1 MKTKTFKATWRNI
14 RRSPYQA
21 FAAVFVMTLTFLF
34 ISFFTFLLFGSSK
47 AISYFESRP
56 QVTAFFKN
64 EVKQGDIDN
73 LKNQLIATNEI
84 SSIKFVSQ
92 QDALK
97 IYKEQNKNDP
107 LLLELVTAD
116 ILPASLEISTTRIQD
131 LSAIDNMLKVSPL
144 VSDVV
149 FQKDIVSVLTSWTNA
164 LRSIGLGLIIV
175 LSLVSIFIMMTIIGV
190 KISHKKSDIEIM
202 RLIGADRWYVRWPFI
217 LEGVSYGVVGAILGW
232 LFSSGVLWIASPFLA
247 TFLMGMSIFPI
258 SLLFIFGMLGAEII
272 VAVILGALS
281 SFLAVLRYLK

>member
-1 MKTKTFKATWRNI
+1 
-14 RRSPYQA
+14 
-21 FAAVFVMTLTFLF
+21 
-34 ISFFTFLLFGSSK
+34 LLFGSSK

-64 EVKQGDIDN
+64 EVKQGDINN
-73 LKNQLIATNEI
+73 LKNQLIATNKI

-149 FQKDIVSVLTSWTNA
+149 FQKDVVSVLTSWTDA

-217 LEGVSYGVVGAILGW
+217 LEGVSYGAVGAVLGW
-232 LFSSGVLWIASPFLA
+232 LISSGVLWIASPFLSS
-247 TFLMGMSIFPI
+247 FLKGMSIFPI
-258 SLLFIFGMLGAEII
+258 SLLFLFGLLGTEII